1 MHTSRRLWA
10 WALLPALLGTAA
22 AGCAR
27 VAARPPEPPPERR
40 TLERLER
47 RALDP
52 SEEITPG
59 ELASIPEPVPPGQAG
74 PGQPDFGQAGPGQ
87 PGPGQPGFGPEEA
100 AGPSS
105 APDVG
110 QTPEAARSPSTGLAA
125 GDNGGSRQV
134 WRVQIFASEDL
145 QLAGR
150 KGKEAAERL
159 QVRAHLE
166 FEAPYYKVRLGDF
179 ATEEEAQ
186 ALREQAIRTGYPGA
200 FRTRCVADI
209 SQDRE

>member
-1 MHTSRRLWA
+1 M
-10 WALLPALLGTAA
+10 
-22 AGCAR
+22 
-27 VAARPPEPPPERR
+27 
-40 TLERLER
+40 
-47 RALDP
+47 
-52 SEEITPG
+52 
-59 ELASIPEPVPPGQAG
+59 GQA
-74 PGQPDFGQAGPGQ
+74 
-87 PGPGQPGFGPEEA
+87 PE
-100 AGPSS
+100 
-105 APDVG
+105 
-110 QTPEAARSPSTGLAA
+110 TARSPSTGLAA

-186 ALREQAIRTGYPGA
+186 ALREQAIRAGYPGA

>member
-1 MHTSRRLWA
+1 MRTSRRLWA
-10 WALLPALLGTAA
+10 WALLPALLGTA
-22 AGCAR
+22 GCAR
-27 VAARPPEPPPERR
+27 VAARPPEPPPARR
-40 TLERLER
+40 TLERLEG

-74 PGQPDFGQAGPGQ
+74 PGQPGSGQPGSGQ
-87 PGPGQPGFGPEEA
+87 PGPGPQEA
-100 AGPSS
+100 SGPSS

-186 ALREQAIRTGYPGA
+186 ALREQAIRAGYPGA

-209 SQDRE
+209 SQDGE